1 MKLNGLCVQSAQEC
15 HSKGF
20 AGGGSGRGTPAK
32 LLSRLLSAGCGCKS
46 VRAADW
52 KRRQHGGGGSVR
64 TKTLGVRSKCWP
76 DLWSL
81 DGKTRAGCPSGL
93 RVNRRYWSSPMRRF
107 GYGLGF
113 RVARKSKSPVGL
125 NSNWPRDLRW
135 TEVASVN
142 HRGRY
147 GRSSARIFWTS
158 LHRTLR
164 LD

>member
-1 MKLNGLCVQSAQEC
+1 M
-15 HSKGF
+15 
-20 AGGGSGRGTPAK
+20 
-32 LLSRLLSAGCGCKS
+32 GCKT
-46 VRAADW
+46 VRPADW
-52 KRRQHGGGGSVR
+52 KRRQHGGGGSV
-64 TKTLGVRSKCWP
+64 KNEDVRGA
-76 DLWSL
+76 LEML
-81 DGKTRAGCPSGL
+81 AGFMESRQKNAGRMSSGL
-93 RVNRRYWSSPMRRF
+93 RVNRRYRSSTMRRF

-125 NSNWPRDLRW
+125 SSNWPRDLRG